1 MATKF
6 LLITITHLPIYPYTH
21 LRIYTF
27 THLHIY
33 SFTHSF
39 MQNKA
44 NFLDAQMNVSIFSKK
59 AYENKHNWTL
69 GENKPKQSQFPKSQN
84 ECKLT
89 YNKGLQKK
97 RRFRSPKKQTQ
108 FKPNF
113 RKAKMNVNFY
123 LTKEYENEPHLP
135 APGKQT
141 QSNPICKILSSPRP
155 GLAAE
160 GIFPII
166 TARKPSGEGE

>member
-1 MATKF
+1 
-6 LLITITHLPIYPYTH
+6 
-21 LRIYTF
+21 
-27 THLHIY
+27 
-33 SFTHSF
+33 

-84 ECKLT
+84 ECKLA

-108 FKPNF
+108 FKANF
-113 RKAKMNVNFY
+113 RKAKMNLNFY
-123 LTKEYENEPHLP
+123 STKDYENERLCRRAEFKPN
-135 APGKQT
+135 QT
-141 QSNPICKILSSPRP
+141 QSEILNQKSQIHSHPAGNKLHTPRRQSWGCFDLSGRATPKTAGLGFSLVALRYYSRTTDKI
-155 GLAAE
+155 
-160 GIFPII
+160 
-166 TARKPSGEGE
+166 